1 MKELTLKRTFTFATV
16 VIVSLML
23 LAGVAVFPDMTDL
36 RLLCLSALAVLNLL
50 VGCRMFSICRGRSFE
65 TSVLSL
71 LMLGLIGGF
80 CILVPVEVICGFHVP
95 AYINTAG
102 LVLFIPGVLTLA
114 LNHKM
119 VKALLLKLVD
129 IKGANLMESRV
140 S

>member
-1 MKELTLKRTFTFATV
+1 MKELTLKRTFTFVTV

-23 LAGVAVFPDMTDL
+23 FAGAAVFSDMTDL
-36 RLLCLSALAVLNLL
+36 RLLCLSVLATLNLL
-50 VGCRMFSICRGRSFE
+50 VGCRMFSICRGRSFD
-65 TSVLSL
+65 TSLLAL

-80 CILVPVEVICGFHVP
+80 CILVLVEILCGFHVP
-95 AYINTAG
+95 SYINMAG
-102 LVLFIPGVLTLA
+102 LVLFIPGALTLA